1 MNSDSESDW
10 DSMSE
15 APKAPVGV
23 AQGQKF
29 IELDILSTFLD
40 IILGLV
46 IYPPGPA
53 GSNQAKEN
61 KTSKSETSVPAPR
74 PTQST
79 PPKSPVNNFRQ
90 KSNIL
95 AQQAAAVAAN
105 KQSTVPVPRVRE
117 AKVHLPKSSNS
128 PKESTN
134 SSRDSGIETSTN
146 PSVNTSPNNL
156 KTDKSKS
163 DTFDDIGGGVDNHGY
178 DEDSLDSS
186 DGFSKENN
194 YQKYPAPEEKISLLT
209 FDDIRTKYFQIQF
222 EDEGLL
228 VDKIIPTIADCCS
241 KLVLEF
247 LGKIMHEIVKHHL
260 FNDLNLQVF

>member
-1 MNSDSESDW
+1 M
-10 DSMSE
+10 
-15 APKAPVGV
+15 
-23 AQGQKF
+23 
-29 IELDILSTFLD
+29 
-40 IILGLV
+40 
-46 IYPPGPA
+46 
-53 GSNQAKEN
+53 
-61 KTSKSETSVPAPR
+61 
-74 PTQST
+74 
-79 PPKSPVNNFRQ
+79 NNFRQ

-95 AQQAAAVAAN
+95 AQQAAAVATN
-105 KQSTVPVPRVRE
+105 KQSTVPVPRMRE

-134 SSRDSGIETSTN
+134 CSRDSGIETSTN

-163 DTFDDIGGGVDNHGY
+163 DTFDDIGGEVNNHGY

-209 FDDIRTKYFQIQF
+209 FDEIRTKYFQIQF

-241 KLVLEF
+241 KLVSEF
-247 LGKIMHEIVKHHL
+247 LGINML
-260 FNDLNLQVF
+260 